1 MYVSGLGVYGN
12 VGKKIVNESFP
23 YNPDTEFASIRLK
36 AQRYLEENCNQL
48 GIRFAVVHFGDVYGP
63 GGWFY
68 NFLIQR
74 LLKNMFR
81 FPKGGDYYKGFIHVE
96 DAVGS
101 LVSILKKNKNEGKF
115 IVTDSHPTKF
125 KEFVNHTADSI
136 GVKHPGDIPVFIAR
150 ALLGGDLMKL
160 LTTSMTVTKKKIS
173 EIYEFKFPSYKEGIA
188 QVISDLKLKQ
198 LL

>member
-1 MYVSGLGVYGN
+1 MD
-12 VGKKIVNESFP
+12 ESFP
-23 YNPDTEFASIRLK
+23 YNPDTEFARIRLE

-48 GIRFAVVHFGDVYGP
+48 GIRFAVVHFGDVYGS

-81 FPKGGDYYKGFIHVE
+81 FPKEGNYYKEFIHIE

-125 KEFVNHTADSI
+125 KEFVNYTADSI
-136 GVKHPGDIPVFIAR
+136 GVKHPGTVPVFIAR
-150 ALLGGDLMKL
+150 ALLGRDLIKL
-160 LTTSMTVTKKKIS
+160 LTTSMIVSNKKIS
-173 EIYEFKFPSYKEGIA
+173 DIYEFKFPSYKEGIA